1 MIDPKKQRYVH
12 YYNASAMALGG
23 KITRPFEA
31 ILETQAPSVLPID
44 GGFGSSRV
52 ENFRFKEIISFKTAY
67 SVVTGSQS
75 ETDGSFATM
84 ASVTIEDLNIL
95 DVVTAKKIVSRISTH
110 HPIPKIVEGKDLDPS
125 PGPQIVALGKFEDLC
140 VNGYE
145 LDVELDANLSCEC
158 TTYDAYKKNCGDGV
172 TESKGMIVRSL
183 VKNIFKKCPGGQETL
198 KSYNAPAN
206 QRPPAADV
214 VAKFPCHELNPTLP
228 SAENKFSCSLEIQ
241 HFGKIH
247 LAQFLCSSSARRL
260 VMLRVE
266 LGCPAAGTVTVGCAQ
281 GNGSTIP

>member
-52 ENFRFKEIISFKTAY
+52 ENFRFKELISFKTAY

-95 DVVTAKKIVSRISTH
+95 DMVTAKKIVSRISTH
-110 HPIPKIVEGKDLDPS
+110 HPIPKIVEGKDLDAS
-125 PGPQIVALGKFEDLC
+125 PPPQIVATGKFEDLR

-145 LDVELDANLSCEC
+145 FDVELDANLSCDCASYE
-158 TTYDAYKKNCGDGV
+158 DYKKKCGV
-172 TESKGMIVRSL
+172 AEQKGMIVRSL
-183 VKNIFKKCPGGQETL
+183 VKNIFRKSPGTAAESLRSYSAATEVAGQ
-198 KSYNAPAN
+198 S
-206 QRPPAADV
+206 
-214 VAKFPCHELNPTLP
+214 PCHELKPALP
-228 SAENKFSCSLEIQ
+228 SADNKFICTLELPQ
-241 HFGKIH
+241 FGKIH
-247 LAQFLCSSSARRL
+247 LAQFLCSSYARRL

-266 LGCPAAGTVTVGCAQ
+266 LGCPAAGTVTVACGQ
-281 GNGSTIP
+281 GNGTTYP

>member
-31 ILETQAPSVLPID
+31 NLETQAPSVLPID

-52 ENFRFKEIISFKTAY
+52 EDFRFREIISFKTAY

-75 ETDGSFATM
+75 ETDGSFDTL

-95 DVVTAKKIVSRISTH
+95 DMVTAKKIVSRITTH
-110 HPIPKIVEGKDLDPS
+110 HPVPKVDENKPLDPS
-125 PGPQIVALGKFEDLC
+125 PAPEIIAIAKFEDLR

-145 LDVELDANLSCEC
+145 FDVEIDANLSCEC
-158 TTYDAYKKNCGDGV
+158 PTYEDYKKKCGV
-172 TESKGMIVRSL
+172 AEQKGMIVRSL
-183 VKNIFKKCPGGQETL
+183 VKNVFKKSPGTAAEPL
-198 KSYNAPAN
+198 KSYG
-206 QRPPAADV
+206 AAAEV
-214 VAKFPCHELNPTLP
+214 GRQSPCHELKPVLP
-228 SAENKFSCSLEIQ
+228 SADNKFICTLALPQ
-241 HFGKIH
+241 FGQIH
-247 LAQFLCSSSARRL
+247 LAQFLCSSYTRRL

-266 LGCPAAGTVTVGCAQ
+266 LGSPVAGTVTVGCTS
-281 GNGSTIP
+281 GNGSTYP